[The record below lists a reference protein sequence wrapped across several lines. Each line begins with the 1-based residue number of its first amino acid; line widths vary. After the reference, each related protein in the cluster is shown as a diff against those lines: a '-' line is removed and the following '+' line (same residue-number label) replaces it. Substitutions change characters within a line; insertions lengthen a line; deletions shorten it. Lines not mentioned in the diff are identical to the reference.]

1 MSASPVEDPNHSSF
15 SFEDSPTLFLFTSLT
30 AGSSHVITATSRLE
44 TILKANRI
52 PFRAIDTATNEKA
65 RRIWGRRAGKKK
77 LPGLVREGWI
87 LADLEEVEEWNEYG
101 ELKEQL
107 ANASGVSGESGPT
120 TGISTPVTGA
130 PAQGLPSQHHL
141 DGIKTTGIT
150 TTLPI
155 REQVPKRDSGVIPP
169 VTTTES
175 EKPSSPATAVRINTT
190 SPVPSRDADDIVS
203 PSEARSP
210 HNTSYITGLPPLRIP
225 SGASTPSAV
234 KQQPDPLKSP
244 NVPDP
249 PPPSAMPGATLDLS
263 TSHGLPSGAPS
274 DHAGPASKS
283 GLDAVTSDPLN
294 SDAAVAAQQ
303 TAAMGER
310 GRQLDRDNKPS
321 LSTASTMEEGNEEQL
336 EQPPSHDKGPG
347 LKVKFT
353 EAQLKGDAKNGSKA
367 SESVED

>member
-1 MSASPVEDPNHSSF
+1 MSASPVEDPNHPTF

-65 RRIWGRRAGKKK
+65 RRIWGRRAGKRK
-77 LPGLVREGWI
+77 LPGLVREGWV

-120 TGISTPVTGA
+120 TGVSTPITGA
-130 PAQGLPSQHHL
+130 STQGLPSQHHL

-155 REQVPKRDSGVIPP
+155 REQVPKRDSGVVPP
-169 VTTTES
+169 ATTSSTDAERL
-175 EKPSSPATAVRINTT
+175 SSPAAAIRIDTT

-210 HNTSYITGLPPLRIP
+210 HNTSYITGLPPLRIHP
-225 SGASTPSAV
+225 GSSTPSVV

-244 NVPDP
+244 TVPDP
-249 PPPSAMPGATLDLS
+249 PPPSAMPGGNLDLS
-263 TSHGLPSGAPS
+263 VSHGLPSGAPS

-283 GLDAVTSDPLN
+283 GLDAITLDPQN
-294 SDAAVAAQQ
+294 SDAAVAAESSRG
-303 TAAMGER
+303 AGER

-321 LSTASTMEEGNEEQL
+321 LSNDNEEGEGL
-336 EQPPSHDKGPG
+336 SQPLSHDKGPG

-367 SESVED
+367 AESVED